1 MAITLNGNGSITGL
15 AQGGIDGT
23 KVITAAA
30 QPAGSIIQT
39 VSAASNVYEN
49 ISMRTSYSTW
59 VAITKIDCDITTSVA
74 NSKFL
79 LSGNIFGEP
88 ATDDHDISFRVGRQI
103 GGTDASNLFIGAG
116 NAGNV
121 TFKLNQGYKDG
132 NEDSTPSSNSF
143 SNLLDSPSQSAG
155 TTIKYR
161 LYISADNSSAV
172 AFHLNRAL
180 GDHTDSAS
188 YEKGYSN
195 LTVMEVAV

>member
-1 MAITLNGNGSITGL
+1 MAITLNGNGTITGYTPTVTTSML
-15 AQGGIDGT
+15 
-23 KVITAAA
+23 
-30 QPAGSIIQT
+30 PAGSIIQT
-39 VSAASNVYEN
+39 KSAGSNVYEN
-49 ISMRTSYSTW
+49 ITTGATLSTW

-88 ATDDHDISFRVGRQI
+88 ATDDHEISFRVGRQI
-103 GGTDASNLFIGAG
+103 GGTDTTDLFVGAG
-116 NAGNV
+116 NNGNV
-121 TFKLNQGYKDG
+121 TFILNQGYSSG
-132 NEDSTPSSNSF
+132 NEDSTPSNNSF

-161 LYISADNSSAV
+161 VYISVASSAV
-172 AFHLNRAL
+172 SFHLNRAK
-180 GDHTDSAS
+180 GDYVDSYG

>member
-1 MAITLNGNGSITGL
+1 MAITLNGNGTITGY
-15 AQGGIDGT
+15 T
-23 KVITAAA
+23 PTITTSML
-30 QPAGSIIQT
+30 PAGSVIQT
-39 VSAASNVYEN
+39 VSAGSNVYEN
-49 ISMRTSYSTW
+49 ITMGATLSTW

-103 GGTDASNLFIGAG
+103 GGTDASDLFIGADG
-116 NAGNV
+116 DGKV
-121 TFKLNQGYKDG
+121 TFKLNQGYSSG

-143 SNLLDSPSQSAG
+143 SNLLDSPNQSAG

-161 LYISADNSSAV
+161 VYISVSSSAV

-180 GDHTDSAS
+180 NSATTYG
-188 YEKGYSN
+188 YERGYSN
-195 LTVMEVAV
+195 LTVMEIAV